1 MKGYQNIT
9 DEPRQNK
16 LIKIKEW
23 FKNLTEEKRKDVMD
37 IFLKGDEPKPK
48 KELKQPFLKLS
59 PEERKERR
67 IERNRQYQLKNKE
80 LLKGKRQ
87 GKRKEIIPKRISLK
101 SLTPEERLER
111 SREMSRVRSYLRKGI
126 SPPPPRRVKFTPEE
140 LKERRREYYKKK
152 WKEMTVEEKKKIYE
166 NIVRRHQN
174 LTDEQKEE
182 HIEKRKE
189 SHKIKLQNLTDEQRE
204 EHKEKKREYSR
215 QRYKN
220 MTDEQKEK
228 RKEYDKIKNQ
238 MKTEKRKKNMIREKI
253 K

>member
-1 MKGYQNIT
+1 MGNQVKGYQNMT
-9 DEPRQNK
+9 DEPRQK
-16 LIKIKEW
+16 KQIKSKEW
-23 FKNLTEEKRKDVMD
+23 FKNLTEEKRKDGIN

-101 SLTPEERLER
+101 SLTPEERKER
-111 SREMSRVRSYLRKGI
+111 SREIRYLKKGI
-126 SPPPPRRVKFTPEE
+126 SPPPPRKIPLTPEE
-140 LKERRREYYKKK
+140 RKEWKKEYYKKK
-152 WKEMTVEEKKKIYE
+152 WGNMTVEEKQKRYE
-166 NIVRRHQN
+166 NLVRRHQN

-204 EHKEKKREYSR
+204 EQKEKKREYSR
-215 QRYKN
+215 QRYQN

-228 RKEYDKIKNQ
+228 KKEYDKRRNQNRTKEQKN
-238 MKTEKRKKNMIREKI
+238 KTITPLKQ
-253 K
+253 

>member
-23 FKNLTEEKRKDVMD
+23 FKNLTEEKRKDGMD

-87 GKRKEIIPKRISLK
+87 EKRKEIIPKRISLK
-101 SLTPEERLER
+101 SLTPEERRER
-111 SREMSRVRSYLRKGI
+111 ERE
-126 SPPPPRRVKFTPEE
+126 
-140 LKERRREYYKKK
+140 RE
-152 WKEMTVEEKKKIYE
+152 VI
-166 NIVRRHQN
+166 
-174 LTDEQKEE
+174 
-182 HIEKRKE
+182 
-189 SHKIKLQNLTDEQRE
+189 
-204 EHKEKKREYSR
+204 
-215 QRYKN
+215 
-220 MTDEQKEK
+220 
-228 RKEYDKIKNQ
+228 
-238 MKTEKRKKNMIREKI
+238 
-253 K
+253 